1 MIDSQGSDI
10 VRTLLRVLVLG
21 GTLDASRLAQAL
33 AQVGVDGIFSYAGR
47 TNVPI
52 AQPLPTR
59 VGGFGGVAGLQ
70 AFLQTERITHVVDAT
85 HPFAAQMSSNAVQAC
100 ARTVVPLLA
109 LERPAWQAQAGDV
122 WQHVP
127 DIAAAVQALPTEPA
141 RVFLAIGRQHL
152 APFLACAQHWYLL
165 RLVDPVLEVSA
176 ERGHVVLDR
185 GPFTVEGDLALLQV
199 HGITH
204 VVSKNSGGAGAQAKL
219 TAARARG
226 LPVILIDRPFIPV
239 RHTVSTVDGVFRWLG
254 LVVCYKIHSEERG
267 V

>member
-1 MIDSQGSDI
+1 MIDSQCSDM
-10 VRTLLRVLVLG
+10 VRTPLRVLVLG

-33 AQVGVDGIFSYAGR
+33 AKAGVDGIFSYAGR
-47 TNVPI
+47 TSAPI

-100 ARTVVPLLA
+100 ASAGVPLLA
-109 LERPAWQAQAGDV
+109 LERPAWQAQSGDV

-152 APFLACAQHWYLL
+152 APFLACTQHWYLL
-165 RLVDPVLEVSA
+165 RLVDPVLDLPA
-176 ERGHVVLDR
+176 ERGQVVLDR
-185 GPFTVEGDLALLQV
+185 GPFTVEGDRTLLQAY
-199 HGITH
+199 GITH
-204 VVSKNSGGAGAQAKL
+204 IVSKNSGGAGAQAKL
-219 TAARARG
+219 TAARERS
-226 LPVILIDRPFIPV
+226 LPVILIDRPFIAARP
-239 RHTVSTVDGVFRWLG
+239 TVGDVDQVLQWIAVARL
-254 LVVCYKIHSEERG
+254 
-267 V
+267 

>member
-1 MIDSQGSDI
+1 
-10 VRTLLRVLVLG
+10 VRTPLRVLVLG

-33 AQVGVDGIFSYAGR
+33 AKAGVDGIFSYAGR
-47 TNVPI
+47 TSAPI

-100 ARTVVPLLA
+100 ASAGVPLLA
-109 LERPAWQAQAGDV
+109 LERPAWQAQSGDV

-152 APFLACAQHWYLL
+152 APFLACTQHWYLL
-165 RLVDPVLEVSA
+165 RLVDPVLDLPA
-176 ERGHVVLDR
+176 ERGQVVLDR
-185 GPFTVEGDLALLQV
+185 GPFTVEGDRTLLQAY
-199 HGITH
+199 GITH
-204 VVSKNSGGAGAQAKL
+204 IVSKNSGGAGAQAKL
-219 TAARARG
+219 TAARERS
-226 LPVILIDRPFIPV
+226 LPVILIDRPFIAARP
-239 RHTVSTVDGVFRWLG
+239 TVGDVDQVLQWIAVARL
-254 LVVCYKIHSEERG
+254 
-267 V
+267 

>member
-10 VRTLLRVLVLG
+10 ARTSLRVLVLG
-21 GTLDASRLAQAL
+21 GTTEASRLAQAL
-33 AQVGVDGIFSYAGR
+33 AQAGVDGIFSYAGR
-47 TNVPI
+47 THAPI

-59 VGGFGGVAGLQ
+59 VGSFGGVAGLQ
-70 AFLQTERITHVVDAT
+70 VFLQTERITHVVDAT

-100 ARTVVPLLA
+100 AKAGVPLLA

-122 WQHVP
+122 WQYVP
-127 DIAAAVQALPTEPA
+127 DIAAAVQALPIEPA
-141 RVFLAIGRQHL
+141 RVFLAIGRQHV

-165 RLVDPVLEVSA
+165 RLVDPVVDSVLDLPA

-185 GPFTVEGDLALLQV
+185 GPFTVEGDRALLQA

-219 TAARARG
+219 TAAHERG
-226 LPVILIDRPFIPV
+226 LPVILIDRPFIAARP
-239 RHTVSTVDGVFRWLG
+239 TVGTVDQVLQWIAVARL
-254 LVVCYKIHSEERG
+254 
-267 V
+267 

>member
-1 MIDSQGSDI
+1 MIDSQGSDM
-10 VRTLLRVLVLG
+10 VSTVLRVLVLG

-33 AQVGVDGIFSYAGR
+33 AQAGVDGIFSYAGR
-47 TNVPI
+47 THAPI

-70 AFLQTERITHVVDAT
+70 DFLQAERITHVVDAT

-100 ARTVVPLLA
+100 AEAGVPLLA
-109 LERPAWQAQAGDV
+109 LERPAWQAQSGDV

-127 DIAAAVQALPTEPA
+127 DMAAAVQALPTEPA

-165 RLVDPVLEVSA
+165 RLVDPVLNSVLDLPA
-176 ERGHVVLDR
+176 QRGHVVLDR
-185 GPFTVEGDLALLQV
+185 GPFTLEGDRALLQA

-219 TAARARG
+219 MAARERG
-226 LPVILIDRPFIPV
+226 LPVILIDRPFIPA
-239 RHTVSTVDGVFRWLG
+239 RSTVSTVEGVCAWMG
-254 LVVCYKIHSEERG
+254 LV
-267 V
+267 

>member
-10 VRTLLRVLVLG
+10 VRTVLRVLVLG

-33 AQVGVDGIFSYAGR
+33 AQAGVDGIFSYAGR
-47 TNVPI
+47 TSAPI

-100 ARTVVPLLA
+100 ASTSVPLLA
-109 LERPAWQAQAGDV
+109 LERPVWQAQSGDV

-127 DIAAAVQALPTEPA
+127 DVAAAVQALPAEPA
-141 RVFLAIGRQHL
+141 RVFLAIGRQHV
-152 APFLACAQHWYLL
+152 APFLACSQHWYLL
-165 RLVDPVLEVSA
+165 RLVDPVVDSVLDLPA
-176 ERGHVVLDR
+176 ERGRVVLDR
-185 GPFTVEGDLALLQV
+185 GPFTLAGDRALLQA

-219 TAARARG
+219 TAAREQG
-226 LPVILIDRPFIPV
+226 VPVILIDRPFIPA
-239 RHTVSTVDGVFRWLG
+239 RSTVSTVEGVCRWLG
-254 LVVCYKIHSEERG
+254 VVRG
-267 V
+267 Y

>member
-1 MIDSQGSDI
+1 M
-10 VRTLLRVLVLG
+10 RTPLRVLVLG

-33 AQVGVDGIFSYAGR
+33 AKAGVDGIFSYAGR
-47 TNVPI
+47 TSAPI

-100 ARTVVPLLA
+100 ASAGVPLLA
-109 LERPAWQAQAGDV
+109 LERPAWQAQSGDV

-152 APFLACAQHWYLL
+152 APFLACTQHWYLL
-165 RLVDPVLEVSA
+165 RLVDPVLDLPA
-176 ERGHVVLDR
+176 ERGQVVLDR
-185 GPFTVEGDLALLQV
+185 GPFTVEGDRTLLQAY
-199 HGITH
+199 GITH
-204 VVSKNSGGAGAQAKL
+204 IASKNSGGAGAQAKL
-219 TAARARG
+219 TAARERS
-226 LPVILIDRPFIPV
+226 LPVILIDRPFIAARP
-239 RHTVSTVDGVFRWLG
+239 TVGDVDQVLQWIAVARL
-254 LVVCYKIHSEERG
+254 
-267 V
+267 

>member
-1 MIDSQGSDI
+1 M
-10 VRTLLRVLVLG
+10 RALLRVLVLG

-33 AQVGVDGIFSYAGR
+33 AQAGVDGIFSYAGR
-47 TNVPI
+47 TSAPI

-59 VGGFGGVAGLQ
+59 VGGFGGVTGLQ
-70 AFLQTERITHVVDAT
+70 AFLQAERITHVVDAT

-100 ARTVVPLLA
+100 ANTGVPLLA
-109 LERPAWQAQAGDV
+109 LERPVWQAQSGDV

-127 DIAAAVQALPTEPA
+127 DTDAAVQTLPAQPA

-152 APFLACAQHWYLL
+152 SPFLACSQHWYLL
-165 RLVDPVLEVSA
+165 RLVDPVLEVPA

-185 GPFTVEGDLALLQV
+185 GPFTLEGDRDLLQA

-219 TAARARG
+219 MAARERG
-226 LPVILIDRPFIPV
+226 LPVILIDRPFIPA
-239 RHTVSTVDGVFRWLG
+239 RPKVSTVDGVCRWLG
-254 LVVCYKIHSEERG
+254 LMSSY
-267 V
+267 

>member
-1 MIDSQGSDI
+1 M
-10 VRTLLRVLVLG
+10 LG

-33 AQVGVDGIFSYAGR
+33 AQAGVDGIFSYAGR
-47 TNVPI
+47 TSAPI

-70 AFLQTERITHVVDAT
+70 AYLQTERITHVVDAT
-85 HPFAAQMSSNAVQAC
+85 HPFAAQMSSNAVQAG
-100 ARTVVPLLA
+100 ARTGVPLLA
-109 LERPAWQAQAGDV
+109 LERPAWQAQSGDV
-122 WQHVP
+122 WQHEP

-152 APFLACAQHWYLL
+152 APFLACSQHWYLL
-165 RLVDPVLEVSA
+165 RLVDPVLNSVLDLPA

-185 GPFTVEGDLALLQV
+185 GPFTVEGDRALLQA

-219 TAARARG
+219 TAARERG
-226 LPVILIDRPFIPV
+226 LPVILIDRPFV
-239 RHTVSTVDGVFRWLG
+239 RARHSVSTVNDVLRWLG
-254 LVVCYKIHSEERG
+254 LVVSY
-267 V
+267 

>member
-10 VRTLLRVLVLG
+10 VRTPLRVLLLG

-33 AQVGVDGIFSYAGR
+33 AKAGVDGIFSYAGR
-47 TNVPI
+47 TSAPI

-59 VGGFGGVAGLQ
+59 VGGFGGVVGLQ

-100 ARTVVPLLA
+100 ASAGVPLLA
-109 LERPAWQAQAGDV
+109 LERPAWQAQSGDV

-152 APFLACAQHWYLL
+152 APFLACTQHWYLL
-165 RLVDPVLEVSA
+165 RLVDPVLDLPA
-176 ERGHVVLDR
+176 ERGQVVLDR
-185 GPFTVEGDLALLQV
+185 GPFTVEGDRTLLQAY
-199 HGITH
+199 GITH
-204 VVSKNSGGAGAQAKL
+204 MVSKNSGGAGAQAKL
-219 TAARARG
+219 TAARERS
-226 LPVILIDRPFIPV
+226 LPVILIDRPFIAARP
-239 RHTVSTVDGVFRWLG
+239 TVGDVDQVLQWIAVARL
-254 LVVCYKIHSEERG
+254 
-267 V
+267 

>member
-1 MIDSQGSDI
+1 M
-10 VRTLLRVLVLG
+10 VRTVLRVLVLG

-33 AQVGVDGIFSYAGR
+33 AQAGVDGIFSYAGR
-47 TNVPI
+47 TYAPI

-70 AFLQTERITHVVDAT
+70 TFLQAERITHVVDAT
-85 HPFAAQMSSNAVQAC
+85 HPFAAQMSSNAVEAC
-100 ARTVVPLLA
+100 AKASVPLLA

-141 RVFLAIGRQHL
+141 RVFLAIGRQHV

-165 RLVDPVLEVSA
+165 RLVDPVVDSVLDLPA

-185 GPFTVEGDLALLQV
+185 GPFTVEGDRALLQV
-199 HGITH
+199 HGITRI
-204 VVSKNSGGAGAQAKL
+204 VSKNSGGAGAQAKL
-219 TAARARG
+219 TAARERG
-226 LPVILIDRPFIPV
+226 FPVILIDRPFIPA
-239 RHTVSTVDGVFRWLG
+239 RPTVSAVKDVFGWLAS
-254 LVVCYKIHSEERG
+254 V
-267 V
+267 